1 MKIIIDGKE
10 YKEEDLSNEVKTA
23 INIRQQLASKKQEL
37 LIEVEKNDVL
47 MNHWNQK
54 IKDGLSTMSKTK
66 KKK

>member
-1 MKIIIDGKE
+1 MKIVIDGKE
-10 YKEEDLSNEVKTA
+10 YKEEELSNEVKTA

-54 IKDGLSTMSKTK
+54 IKDGLSTMSKAK